1 MSIETTTTAT
11 TTETT
16 EARYV
21 PTGRKAHYAQVLND
35 HGSVG
40 DGGALVFDEGIDAKL
55 LEGGPVTLEQFVS
68 SQEVAAD
75 ISAALLH
82 VASNKTIEFL
92 QNNRDVPRVAGKL
105 RIGKNEIAYSM
116 QPMLGETNADGSAK
130 NPVVSVIHRQY
141 EAEDY
146 RTIRNDVMVRAQ
158 SLRD

>member
-1 MSIETTTTAT
+1 MSNETTTV
-11 TTETT
+11 ETT

-21 PTGRKAHYAQVLND
+21 PTGRKAHYAKVLTD

-40 DGGALVFDEGIDAKL
+40 EGGGLVFEEGVDAKL
-55 LEGGPVTLEQFVS
+55 LEGGPVTLEQFVN
-68 SQEVAAD
+68 SQEVASE

-82 VASNKTIEFL
+82 VASTKTIEYL
-92 QNNRDVPRVAGKL
+92 KNNKDVPRVAGKL

-130 NPVVSVIHRQY
+130 NPVVSVIHRQF
-141 EAEDY
+141 EDEDY
-146 RTIRNDVMVRAQ
+146 RTIRNDVMARAQ